1 MCRSCLAAMWVES
14 PPQTKLGA
22 GRVEKASCVQL
33 PQASCSAGSRAWGT
47 SHGLQ
52 EGHAL
57 GGWRELSTAPLPPSP
72 LLCTTR
78 RWEQEVSIAC
88 LPTEEA
94 FKESRRRRRPP
105 PNPTI
110 DQISW
115 TCDDQRLVVS
125 VTDHSVRV
133 FDMPSGHLLH
143 RLCAHTEPVSGG
155 GAWA

>member
-1 MCRSCLAAMWVES
+1 MPQLPGCHVGGEPPTDEAGGGQGGEGKLRSAAPSFLLCWLQSMGHQPWAARGACTGGMEGTVDCPTATQS
-14 PPQTKLGA
+14 PPVHHPQVGA
-22 GRVEKASCVQL
+22 GGQHRL
-33 PQASCSAGSRAWGT
+33 PAHRG
-47 SHGLQ
+47 GLQ
-52 EGHAL
+52 GVA
-57 GGWRELSTAPLPPSP
+57 A
-72 LLCTTR
+72 
-78 RWEQEVSIAC
+78 A
-88 LPTEEA
+88 A
-94 FKESRRRRRPP
+94 APP